1 MLVKVSVDN
10 FKSFDAPVELTMIS
24 SSKIQ
29 GNKEHR
35 VKIKQTQ
42 ILKYGV
48 VYGANASGKS
58 TFLKTVAVN
67 AIMAQTIHTCT
78 ASAYHAPCF
87 QIATSMALRDNMGLH
102 I

>member
-1 MLVKVSVDN
+1 MIMLVKISVEN

-58 TFLKTVAVN
+58 NLVDFFSFFKDTVRKGLPLESVEWFCKN
-67 AIMAQTIHTCT
+67 KK
-78 ASAYHAPCF
+78 
-87 QIATSMALRDNMGLH
+87 DNRNKKKKR
-102 I
+102 